1 MKFLLGGE
9 KLAYKFKVQFREVNS
24 KNCLEFKETKREN
37 HVRPET
43 QLPGWIFIKQIDTMI
58 L

>member
-24 KNCLEFKETKREN
+24 KNCLETKREN